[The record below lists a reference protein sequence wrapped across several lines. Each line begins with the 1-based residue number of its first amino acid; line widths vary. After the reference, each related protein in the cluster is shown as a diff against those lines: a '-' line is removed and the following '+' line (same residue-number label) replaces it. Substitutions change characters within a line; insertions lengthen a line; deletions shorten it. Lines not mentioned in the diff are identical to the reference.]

1 VLQYSVVFVSI
12 TLFDMLRAPII
23 LIPDSV
29 TTFTEVYISLKR
41 IVNYLEEPEIGD
53 GIENAAVKVPEGG
66 KVEHFIARTGFEES
80 TFQWHAGAPLSDT
93 KDNDKSAPTTETTTE
108 TPAIA
113 NPTTSSNGG
122 TPEEATLAES
132 IEPVSRTFSLQVP
145 AFDFPIGE
153 LSIVC
158 GPTGCGKSSFLNAI
172 LGEMDITSGRV
183 FLPSKNKVITDQT
196 YSLVEDNGL
205 HIDRVAYVAQQPYL
219 QHASIRDNIL
229 FGQPFDP
236 VRYKKVLQQCALI
249 KDLTILTDGDQTEI
263 GEKG

>member
-1 VLQYSVVFVSI
+1 MLLYSVVFVSI

-29 TTFTEVYISLKR
+29 TTFTECYISLKR
-41 IVNYLEEPEIGD
+41 IVSYLEEPEIGD
-53 GIENAAVKVPEGG
+53 GIDNAAVKVPEGG
-66 KVEHFIARTGFEES
+66 NVERFIARTGFEES
-80 TFQWHAGAPLSDT
+80 TFQWHAGAPQSDT
-93 KDNDKSAPTTETTTE
+93 KEDDIPATTPE
-108 TPAIA
+108 TPANG
-113 NPTTSSNGG
+113 NPSPNGG

-132 IEPVSRTFSLQVP
+132 IEPVSRTFSLQIP

-153 LSIVC
+153 LNIVC
-158 GPTGCGKSSFLNAI
+158 GPTGCGKSSFLNAL
-172 LGEMDITSGRV
+172 LGEMDIVSGRV

-196 YSLVEDNGL
+196 YSLVEESGL
-205 HIDRVAYVAQQPYL
+205 HIDRVAYVAQQAYL

-229 FGQPFDP
+229 FGEPFDP

-249 KDLTILTDGDQTEI
+249 KDLNILTDGDQTEI